1 MCPNRQAEV
10 IGTFV
15 FRLRQSGGETRI
27 GHASHATA
35 PLLHHI
41 QLLKEACDDA
51 ITRLGN
57 ALFHVFDRHTGRE
70 QTRIFLLGNV
80 WGVTLSEYN
89 RIYLNIINEI

>member
-1 MCPNRQAEV
+1 
-10 IGTFV
+10 
-15 FRLRQSGGETRI
+15 
-27 GHASHATA
+27 
-35 PLLHHI
+35 LLHHI

-80 WGVTLSEYN
+80 WGVTLSE
-89 RIYLNIINEI
+89 